1 MTHHDAPGHERPE
14 WDAYFLAM
22 AIMASTRATCL
33 RRAVGAV
40 VVSGNRIL
48 ATGYNGSPSGT
59 KHCSAAGCLRQE
71 LGIPSG
77 ARHEICRGA
86 HAEMNAIAQ
95 AAQSGTAIS
104 GCTVYATAEPCSICC
119 KIIINAGCKRVVYL
133 SPYPDDLSRT
143 LFEEAG
149 LRCEAYRHPEKV
161 RRVLSGAVELGRQF

>member
-1 MTHHDAPGHERPE
+1 
-14 WDAYFLAM
+14 M

-59 KHCSAAGCLRQE
+59 RHCAEAGCLRQE

-77 ARHEICRGA
+77 KRHEICRGA

-95 AAQSGTAIS
+95 AAHYGTAIN
-104 GCTVYATAEPCSICC
+104 GCTVYATVEPCSICC

-133 SPYPDDLSRT
+133 SPYPDELSRT
-143 LFEEAG
+143 LFAEAG
-149 LRCEAYRHPEKV
+149 LPCEPYSDPEKV
-161 RRVLSGAVELGRQF
+161 RRVLDSAAALGKQF